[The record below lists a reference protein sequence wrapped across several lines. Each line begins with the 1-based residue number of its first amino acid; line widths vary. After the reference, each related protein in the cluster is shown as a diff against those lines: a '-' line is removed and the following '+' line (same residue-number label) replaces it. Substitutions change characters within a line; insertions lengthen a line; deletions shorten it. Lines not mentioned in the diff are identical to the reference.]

1 MQENSFLIDVA
12 SKSQYQNQSAEYHD
26 AYTKWR
32 MNENNRFGYK
42 FTKDTRE
49 HAYAFG
55 EGFEHNNASDAER
68 KTLRDCSSLMGCC
81 LLIASLIRLLQAIFD
96 RRAGHMLS
104 GASLHM
110 SGSVRSSDVF
120 SAITLTLFYPVS
132 ITVCFMLCQL
142 FIRLPKKVLLPSN
155 RKIPARVSFLLL
167 GIIGGVATVCY
178 MAAVLM
184 RFIIGSQYIMLPS
197 GVVMTELPWLNM
209 LYFLIQ
215 YIISPILQA
224 LLLNGLI
231 MQTLRQFGDSTAVFF
246 TTTIEALLAL
256 NVSNIG
262 THLVIALVICLM
274 TIKTGSIFAAVM
286 ARITVN
292 LVFFVLNYIGTF
304 YKGHDSELYM
314 LLICIT
320 IIGIAL
326 FCVGKLISSDDF
338 DFSIINVKTE
348 LRFTQKIAVFFT
360 SMPMIEW
367 FAASAVAWLY
377 VVVT

>member
-132 ITVCFMLCQL
+132 ITV
-142 FIRLPKKVLLPSN
+142 
-155 RKIPARVSFLLL
+155 
-167 GIIGGVATVCY
+167 
-178 MAAVLM
+178 
-184 RFIIGSQYIMLPS
+184 
-197 GVVMTELPWLNM
+197 
-209 LYFLIQ
+209 
-215 YIISPILQA
+215 
-224 LLLNGLI
+224 
-231 MQTLRQFGDSTAVFF
+231 
-246 TTTIEALLAL
+246 
-256 NVSNIG
+256 
-262 THLVIALVICLM
+262 
-274 TIKTGSIFAAVM
+274 
-286 ARITVN
+286 
-292 LVFFVLNYIGTF
+292 
-304 YKGHDSELYM
+304 
-314 LLICIT
+314 
-320 IIGIAL
+320 
-326 FCVGKLISSDDF
+326 
-338 DFSIINVKTE
+338 
-348 LRFTQKIAVFFT
+348 
-360 SMPMIEW
+360 
-367 FAASAVAWLY
+367 
-377 VVVT
+377 